1 MTASKKSKKGTVLI
15 VEDEPALSDIY
26 ATKLTAEGYEV
37 LTALD
42 GAEGLNKAVNQ
53 LPSIILLDIVLPIK
67 NGFDVLR
74 DLKMNPKTSDIPVII
89 LSNLG
94 QSYEIKRG
102 FNLGAIAFLTK
113 ANLLPTQVVNE
124 VNKALS
130 GAKQE

>member
-1 MTASKKSKKGTVLI
+1 MAGDKKSNKGTVLI

-26 ATKLTAEGYEV
+26 ATKLVAEGYDV
-37 LTALD
+37 IAALD
-42 GAEGLNKAVNQ
+42 GVEGFNKAVNH

-74 DLKMNPKTSDIPVII
+74 DLKLNPKTADIPVII

-113 ANLLPTQVVNE
+113 ANLLPSQVVNE

-130 GAKQE
+130 GAHQE